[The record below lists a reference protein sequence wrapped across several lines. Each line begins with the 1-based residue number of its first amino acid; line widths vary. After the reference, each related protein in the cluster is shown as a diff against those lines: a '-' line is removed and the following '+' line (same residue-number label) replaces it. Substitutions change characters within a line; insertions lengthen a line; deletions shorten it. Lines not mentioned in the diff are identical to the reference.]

1 MLTPFNEGRFKGV
14 VKWYNTKLKY
24 GFVTITPRKKDIT
37 RGAQIFIH
45 ENDIQDITKQL
56 FEDEVVEFDVIS
68 KTSPYDGRISYKAVK
83 VCKIRS
89 GSGLFSGVCRG
100 SEF

>member
-14 VKWYNTKLKY
+14 VKWYSKKLKY

-37 RGAQIFIH
+37 KGAQIFIH

-56 FEDEVVEFDVIS
+56 FEDEMVEFDVIS
-68 KTSPYDGRISYKAVK
+68 KISPYDGRISYKAVK